1 MIIGGLLSR
10 HDELGVISII
20 PDASRRAFSV
30 AIAAKHLVPTL
41 RKQQLC
47 SLMQHCS
54 AQGAAQQRARP
65 FCSSGS
71 HGRSPWPIGSRSLS
85 THPAMPL
92 CPLAATLLAAKRRQG
107 LSFADLGARLGVD
120 EVWLASLIHGQA
132 TANLE
137 EADSLLEA
145 LAIPEAER
153 QELRE
158 QLTTYPIKG
167 ALDPVIPT
175 DPLLYRF
182 HEILQVYGLP
192 LKDVIQEKFGDG
204 IMSAI
209 DFTLTVNK
217 VEDPKGDRVLVTMN
231 GKFLPY
237 RKW

>member
-1 MIIGGLLSR
+1 MGCSIGS
-10 HDELGVISII
+10 
-20 PDASRRAFSV
+20 
-30 AIAAKHLVPTL
+30 
-41 RKQQLC
+41 
-47 SLMQHCS
+47 
-54 AQGAAQQRARP
+54 ARP
-65 FCSSGS
+65 IVRWCLVMA
-71 HGRSPWPIGSRSLS
+71 LS
-85 THPAMPL
+85 
-92 CPLAATLLAAKRRQG
+92 PLAAVLLSAKRRVG
-107 LSFADLGARLGVD
+107 LSFAELGARLGVD

-132 TANLE
+132 TATAP
-137 EADSLLEA
+137 EAESLLEA
-145 LAIPEAER
+145 LEIPTPER
-153 QELRE
+153 PMLLE

-209 DFTLTVNK
+209 DFTLTVDRQA
-217 VEDPKGDRVLVTMN
+217 DPKGDRVVVTMD